1 MDKVIRDILH
11 RIKSLEDENRKNREH
26 LTMVLNRQEI
36 LHKRL
41 ESLEKKVNNDNRY
54 LKMRKEFKYLWE
66 DIRKIDDR
74 ITEMNKGTDADFCLP
89 KAAF

>member
-1 MDKVIRDILH
+1 
-11 RIKSLEDENRKNREH
+11 
-26 LTMVLNRQEI
+26 
-36 LHKRL
+36 
-41 ESLEKKVNNDNRY
+41 
-54 LKMRKEFKYLWE
+54 MRKEFKYLWE